1 MTSQQR
7 AQKCDHS
14 ARSSERVTSICCR
27 RIAWASCIARG
38 SCVLVDRGGAPY
50 IGVRGLSIGVGNVT
64 KAFGGCWSCCKADR
78 DVDVTRGS
86 SGFVANRKPLVA
98 MAAFKRNLQI
108 NTDTANKAA
117 ARGCIK
123 NLHNNTVD
131 TISNVKVVRFVPA
144 VAAVLRVAERA
155 GWGGWD

>member
-1 MTSQQR
+1 M
-7 AQKCDHS
+7 
-14 ARSSERVTSICCR
+14 
-27 RIAWASCIARG
+27 
-38 SCVLVDRGGAPY
+38 
-50 IGVRGLSIGVGNVT
+50 
-64 KAFGGCWSCCKADR
+64 
-78 DVDVTRGS
+78 DVTRGS

-144 VAAVLRVAERA
+144 VAAVLGVAERA
-155 GWGGWD
+155 GWGGWG